1 MQYGG
6 GHRAKPGQSERQE
19 PHISPMHPQRK
30 EREQEVR
37 EGLAILMPHH
47 SPLHPWITVLPSN
60 PSHCVT
66 DLTHP
71 DSSQLKV
78 ITRISLK
85 FGALGS
91 LLQRA
96 WHLTPINGQSLNVAY
111 HNLHHRLLF
120 VLTDTD

>member
-78 ITRISLK
+78 ITGITLK
-85 FGALGS
+85 FDALGS
-91 LLQRA
+91 LLQRGLA
-96 WHLTPINGQSLNVAY
+96 PHPYKWPVVKCCLSQFASPSPFCPY
-111 HNLHHRLLF
+111 
-120 VLTDTD
+120 